1 MLKQMVCIGFFSVV
15 SLFSTP
21 SLAIEFEQGKH
32 FAVVGEQASETP
44 KVSEYFSFYC
54 PHCYRFEPII
64 DAMHAALPAGTTFV
78 KNHVDSL
85 PGHNP
90 EIEHMLTKALFSA
103 EMLHVEKTMIPAIF
117 KYIHVNK
124 ADFSSQQDL
133 KNLFVINDVDGEAF
147 DKTMSSFAV
156 NAQFNKAQRSTAAL
170 RAAGI
175 HTVPTVIVN
184 DKYQVIANS
193 ITSTDEYISLVL
205 YLLNKTEA

>member
-1 MLKQMVCIGFFSVV
+1 M
-15 SLFSTP
+15 
-21 SLAIEFEQGKH
+21 AIEFEKGKH
-32 FAVVGEQASETP
+32 FAVVAEQASESP
-44 KVSEYFSFYC
+44 KVTEYFSFYC
-54 PHCYRFEPII
+54 PHCFRFEPII

-85 PGHNP
+85 PGRNP

-103 EMLHVEKTMIPAIF
+103 EILHVDKTMIPAIF
-117 KYIHVNK
+117 NYIHVNK
-124 ADFSSQQDL
+124 ADFSNQQDL
-133 KNLFVINDVDGEAF
+133 KNLFVINDVEGEAF

-193 ITSTDEYISLVL
+193 ITSTDEYIALVL
-205 YLLNKTEA
+205 YLLNKTES

>member
-1 MLKQMVCIGFFSVV
+1 MLKRLVYIGFFSVLSV
-15 SLFSTP
+15 FSTA
-21 SLAIEFEQGKH
+21 SMAIEFEKGKH
-32 FAVVGEQASETP
+32 FAVVAEHASDTP

-54 PHCYRFEPII
+54 PHCLRFEPII
-64 DAMHAALPAGTTFV
+64 EAMHAALPAGTTFV

-85 PGHNP
+85 PGRNP
-90 EIEHMLTKALFSA
+90 EIEHLLTKALFSA
-103 EMLHVEKTMIPAIF
+103 EILHVDKTMIPAIF

-124 ADFSSQQDL
+124 ADFSNQQDL

-193 ITSTDEYISLVL
+193 ITSTDEYIALVL
-205 YLLNKTEA
+205 YLLNKTES